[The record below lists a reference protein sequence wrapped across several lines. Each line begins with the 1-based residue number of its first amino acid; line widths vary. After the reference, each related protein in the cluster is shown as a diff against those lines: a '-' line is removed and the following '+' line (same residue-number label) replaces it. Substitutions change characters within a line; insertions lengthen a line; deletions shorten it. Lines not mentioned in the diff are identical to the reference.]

1 MAATTPVSNYAAQGS
16 PNDVP
21 SQDDGAP
28 AHNGGSSELGK
39 SAFHRLARAWFA
51 IRWRLAETVFARPL
65 PWVTANLELKL
76 GDLILT
82 LPVAVG
88 FLAWNAWLCYQV
100 QVKES
105 GTPASLMM
113 LLVFALTV
121 RNNSILLSLTGLPYE
136 RALLY
141 HKFFGVVAIL
151 VVGLHGLAYLRESAG
166 VSVARRQRRRL
177 AAMGRNNDAPGATT
191 DTSQAP
197 TFTPQFS
204 GAIIFYML
212 IALFVLSLNPI
223 RRRFYELFL
232 RSHVL
237 LFLGI
242 IVFSAI
248 HGAGL
253 VLVGAGIWAVD
264 MVFRHGYVAP
274 KYQKGSPAS
283 CGATAKRMGVLAK
296 EQILMAKLPGDIVR
310 IQFPKVRA
318 DTGACF
324 HYEAGQYVF
333 VCVPRLGY
341 LEWHPFTI
349 SSSPHEAFVTI
360 HVKALGDWTKRLM
373 QQVSLVSGTGTP
385 VPAPFSVLF
394 DGPYGQVSLDIT
406 SPKTYAH
413 FALFSGGIGIT
424 PMQAIANQ
432 LHYEYHHDGR
442 HAIKKVRF
450 VWSVRDRATIQAL
463 FNRDF
468 VEFKKQQ
475 IGSSSPYSVPYL
487 PDSLLS
493 SAANEPRDVFFT
505 EFFLTK
511 GASEP
516 ENPVDQL
523 LQHCL
528 RYNTRPRIRE
538 TLQSVGEDAKAANK
552 RRVAVLV
559 CGPAVMVKEVVTEA
573 LSLSR
578 EMKIRFDVHTESFDF

>member
-1 MAATTPVSNYAAQGS
+1 MTARVMATTTPVSNYAAQES
-16 PNDVP
+16 PSLP
-21 SQDDGAP
+21 YQ
-28 AHNGGSSELGK
+28 NGGVPVRAEPGK
-39 SAFHRLARAWFA
+39 SVFHKLARAWFA
-51 IRWRLAETVFARPL
+51 IRWRLAETVFAKPI

-76 GDLILT
+76 GDVIVT
-82 LPVAVG
+82 LPVAIG
-88 FLAWNAWLCYQV
+88 FLGWNAMLAVQV

-136 RALLY
+136 HALLY

-151 VVGLHGLAYLRESAG
+151 VAGLHGLAYLREDAG
-166 VSVARRQRRRL
+166 VSIARRRL
-177 AAMGRNNDAPGATT
+177 TATGRNADIYTY
-191 DTSQAP
+191 QEP
-197 TFTPQFS
+197 TFAPEFS
-204 GAIIFYML
+204 GAIIFYL
-212 IALFVLSLNPI
+212 LLALFVLSLNPI

-232 RSHVL
+232 RTHVL

-253 VLVGAGIWAVD
+253 VLVGAGIWALD
-264 MVFRHGYVAP
+264 MVFRHAYVAP
-274 KYQKGSPAS
+274 KYWKGSPIS
-283 CGATAKRMGVLAK
+283 AKRMGVLAR
-296 EQILMAKLPGDIVR
+296 EQISLTKLPGEIVR
-310 IQFPKVRA
+310 IQFPRVRT
-318 DTGACF
+318 DNDESF
-324 HYEAGQYVF
+324 HYKAGQYVF
-333 VCVPRLGY
+333 VCVPKLGY

-373 QQVSLVSGTGTP
+373 QQVSSASGEATSSNMP
-385 VPAPFSVLF
+385 VPAPFALLF
-394 DGPYGQVSLDIT
+394 DGPYGQVSLDIA

-413 FALFSGGIGIT
+413 VALFSGGIGLT

-432 LHYEYHHDGR
+432 LHYEYHHEGR
-442 HAIKKVRF
+442 HALKKVRF

-463 FNRDF
+463 FSHDF

-475 IGSSSPYSVPYL
+475 QLQMTSPAPYL
-487 PDSLLS
+487 PDLLLG
-493 SAANEPRDVFFT
+493 SAANELRDVFYS

-511 GASEP
+511 GTQEA
-516 ENPVDQL
+516 ENPVDQS

-528 RYNTRPRIRE
+528 RYNTRPRVRE
-538 TLQSVGEDAKAANK
+538 TLQSLGEDAKAANNT
-552 RRVAVLV
+552 RVAVLV
-559 CGPAVMVKEVVTEA
+559 CGPAAMVKDVVTQA

-578 EMKIRFDVHTESFDF
+578 EMKISFDVHTESFDF